1 MSTIRWIEDFEAASQ
16 LAKDYEKLMLIEF
29 YTDHCY
35 WCDQLDQ
42 NTFTDAEIIQLTS
55 EFVCLKLNS
64 PTDENA
70 LTLTKKYDISGYP
83 TTIFAESSAEEIH
96 RIVGYRDSQAFRPV
110 MERLLRDQKQI
121 EELEHRIS
129 QYPDELE
136 SNFQLAMLYLKQK
149 KIDNAAPLIQKLSDA
164 NLSKVDQAQLL
175 MAYGIALAVAK
186 RYSEALE
193 SFEQLIRV
201 SPKNE
206 LLGQKQYYLGITH
219 GTLGNFDQCRSMLKF
234 CAKTDTEDSKWHQ
247 QEAQKI
253 LECIGIPIPQNFSAP
268 PMYVTASSPVSNTER
283 IAFVSNRTGHDEIYV
298 MNPDGSKQRQLTHRK
313 SQARYPAWSPNR
325 DQIAFVSGWRLY
337 VINADGGEEMN
348 LSDALFSD
356 GSPRGEVDGS
366 ISWSPDGNWIAFA
379 ITFGRASYGENL
391 PSGSIRDICVMNVED
406 KSFFN
411 LTRNILNQ
419 QIRKWS
425 SGPRWSP
432 DGTQIL
438 YNTVCDEQRNIYIM
452 NSDGSNQ
459 RQLTHSDCDG
469 PASFSPDG
477 RQITF
482 ESSRNGYDDIYLMDA
497 DGQNVRQLTRS
508 GFRIP
513 RWSPDGQKL
522 IFYKFMSHDSDG
534 IYVMSLHDNRIERLI
549 SQGNLPAWS

>member
-1 MSTIRWIEDFEAASQ
+1 MSAIRWMGDFEDASR
-16 LAKDYEKLMLIEF
+16 LARDCEKLMLIEF

-42 NTFTDAEIIQLTS
+42 NTFTDTEIIQLTS
-55 EFVCLKLNS
+55 EFVCLKLNAT
-64 PTDENA
+64 TDENA
-70 LTLTKKYDISGYP
+70 LTLAKKYGIGGYP
-83 TTIFAESSAEEIH
+83 TTIFAESTAAEIH
-96 RIVGYRDSQAFRPV
+96 RVVGYRDPQAFRPA
-110 MERLLRDQKQI
+110 MEELLRDQKQI
-121 EELEHRIS
+121 EKLKHRIS

-136 SNFQLAMLYLKQK
+136 SNFQLAMLYLKRK
-149 KIDNAAPLIQKLSDA
+149 KIDNAAPLIQKLSDIS
-164 NLSKVDQAQLL
+164 LSEADQAQLL

-193 SFEQLIRV
+193 SFEQLLRV
-201 SPKNE
+201 SPKDE

-219 GTLGNFDQCRSMLKF
+219 GTLGNFDQCRAMLKV
-234 CAKTDTEDSKWHQ
+234 CAETETEEGKWHQ
-247 QEAQKI
+247 QEAQRI
-253 LECIGIPIPQNFSAP
+253 LECIGRPIPQNFFAP
-268 PMYVTASSPVSNTER
+268 PTHTTSPSPVGNKEQIT
-283 IAFVSNRTGHDEIYV
+283 FVSNRTGHDEIYM
-298 MNPDGSKQRQLTHRK
+298 MNPDGSEQRQLTHRK
-313 SQARYPAWSPNR
+313 SQARYPAWSPSR

-348 LSDALFSD
+348 LSDTLFSD
-356 GSPRGEVDGS
+356 GIPRGEVDGS

-379 ITFGRASYGENL
+379 ITFGQASYGENL

-419 QIRKWS
+419 DIQKWS
-425 SGPRWSP
+425 GTPAWSP

-438 YNTVCDEQRNIYIM
+438 YNTLCDEQRNIYIM

-459 RQLTHSDCDG
+459 RQLTQSGCDW
-469 PASFSPDG
+469 ASSFSPNG
-477 RQITF
+477 RQIAF
-482 ESSRNGYDDIYLMDA
+482 ESSRNGHFDIYLMDA
-497 DGQNVRQLTRS
+497 NGQNVQQLTHG

-522 IFYKFMSHDSDG
+522 IFYDNDG
-534 IYVMSLHDNRIERLI
+534 IYVMSLHDNRIEQLI
-549 SQGNLPAWS
+549 SQDKLPAWS

>member
-1 MSTIRWIEDFEAASQ
+1 MSAIRWMGDFEDASR
-16 LAKDYEKLMLIEF
+16 LARDCEKLMLIEF

-55 EFVCLKLNS
+55 ELVCLKLNS
-64 PTDENA
+64 STDENA

-83 TTIFAESSAEEIH
+83 TTIFAESSAEEID
-96 RIVGYRDSQAFRPV
+96 RIFGYRDSQAFRPV
-110 MERLLRDQKQI
+110 MERLLHDQKQI

-136 SNFQLAMLYLKQK
+136 SNFQLAMLYLKRK

-164 NLSKVDQAQLL
+164 NLSEADQAQLL

-219 GTLGNFDQCRSMLKF
+219 GTLGNFDQCRAVLKV
-234 CAKTDTEDSKWHQ
+234 CAETETEDSKWHR
-247 QEAQKI
+247 QEAQRI
-253 LECIGIPIPQNFSAP
+253 LECIGCPIPQNFSAP
-268 PMYVTASSPVSNTER
+268 PTHVTSPAPVSNKER

-298 MNPDGSKQRQLTHRK
+298 MNPEGSGQRQLTHRK

-337 VINADGGEEMN
+337 VINADGGEEIN
-348 LSDALFSD
+348 LSDTLFSD

-379 ITFGRASYGENL
+379 IHFGRASYGENL
-391 PSGSIRDICVMNVED
+391 PSGSIRDICIMNVED

-419 QIRKWS
+419 DVQKL
-425 SGPRWSP
+425 SGAPAWSP
-432 DGTQIL
+432 DGTEIL
-438 YNTVCDEQRNIYIM
+438 YNTSCDEQCNIYIM

-459 RQLTHSDCDG
+459 RQLTHSGCDAS
-469 PASFSPDG
+469 ASFF
-477 RQITF
+477 T
-482 ESSRNGYDDIYLMDA
+482 
-497 DGQNVRQLTRS
+497 
-508 GFRIP
+508 
-513 RWSPDGQKL
+513 RWSANC
-522 IFYKFMSHDSDG
+522 F
-534 IYVMSLHDNRIERLI
+534 
-549 SQGNLPAWS
+549 